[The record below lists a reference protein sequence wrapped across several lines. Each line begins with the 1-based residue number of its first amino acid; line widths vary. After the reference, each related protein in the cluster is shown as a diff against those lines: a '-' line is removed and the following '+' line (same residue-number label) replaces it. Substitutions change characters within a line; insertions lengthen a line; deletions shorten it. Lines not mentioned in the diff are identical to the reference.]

1 MIPRLVQLVALS
13 LLLIS
18 AARAQA
24 VHEVCAS
31 CHGENSAGFLTHP
44 HAKAGL
50 SCDICHGK
58 SEAHA
63 QSGGN
68 AEVER
73 VVAAPGIAELCGACH
88 ATATKGAGAVP
99 KGQPIMKVYLASKHG
114 KLVAERSRTRA
125 PNCGTCHGVHG
136 SRSFQAME
144 TRCQGCHQSLPAACS
159 GAPSDS
165 VQSGVS
171 CARCHRPHLFSKGG

>member
-1 MIPRLVQLVALS
+1 MIARFLQLSVLGAL
-13 LLLIS
+13 LFS
-18 AARAQA
+18 AAGAQP

-31 CHGENSAGFLTHP
+31 CHTENSADFLTHP
-44 HAKAGL
+44 HSSAGL

-73 VVAAPGIAELCGACH
+73 VVAAPDVAELCGGCH
-88 ATATKGAGAVP
+88 VTATKGAGAVS
-99 KGQPIMKVYLASKHG
+99 KGQQIVEVYRSSKHG
-114 KLVAERSRTRA
+114 QLVAERSRTRA

-136 SRSFQAME
+136 LRTFRAME
-144 TRCQGCHQSLPAACS
+144 TRCKGCHDSLPADCS
-159 GAPSDS
+159 GAPPDS
-165 VQSGVS
+165 VQSQVS
-171 CARCHRPHLFSKGG
+171 CARCHQPHQFSKGG

>member
-1 MIPRLVQLVALS
+1 MIARCLQLACLS
-13 LLLIS
+13 LLLAP

-24 VHEVCAS
+24 VHEICAS
-31 CHGENSAGFLTHP
+31 CHTENATDFLTHP

-73 VVAAPGIAELCGACH
+73 VVAAPGVAELCGACH
-88 ATATKGAGAVP
+88 ATATRGAGAVP
-99 KGQPIMKVYLASKHG
+99 KGQQIVDLYLASKHG
-114 KLVAERSRTRA
+114 QLVAERSRTRA

-136 SRSFQAME
+136 LRSFRAME
-144 TRCQGCHQSLPAACS
+144 TRCKGCHGSLPADCS
-159 GAPSDS
+159 GAPPDN
-165 VQSGVS
+165 VQSEVS
-171 CARCHRPHLFSKGG
+171 CARCHQPHLFPKGG